1 MAATATE
8 VGVGGVGD
16 QRRKGGQCA
25 GLGSGRGSAAAS
37 AAVLLVGV
45 ATITNTYAARTA
57 TTEPALAVF
66 FSPDARWA
74 IHDPG
79 DDTAEW
85 VTSSVSAP
93 GLEFASSLPAA
104 MGNAVRDLAARHPD
118 ASVWTDVSTARYPS
132 GLHINIPEVLI
143 ASAEGIEQPIGP
155 CTLPLPLLYEPA
167 LRVLPAKLAP
177 GHTWSQ
183 EGKASYAGIYITTYT
198 TDNEIVRVDEADGC
212 VEVRSHTIL
221 TATEQGEQFGA
232 TPYDESA
239 STIYCPG
246 RWSTKTNFERAGPF
260 SASAEEALAAM
271 ADFDAPEAN
280 SGTDLPGG
288 RAGLHPGQPERRQR
302 RPAARAR
309 EPMSS
314 STPMPP
320 RTSPPG
326 SSPMVPCPSPYGVCP
341 PEPPSVASPVLAGDL
356 AILADSSAG
365 PRGRGRDRLRA
376 WGRPIRSLPRQMAID
391 ASGRVVSV
399 LDRRGRVLVRGAR
412 FGRAEPDVRP
422 ARLRHR
428 THGRDGRAHARG
440 DRRARRCARHAPRRG
455 HLDHDRLHH
464 RRLRACRAGPGRE
477 RAGLCHRSRR
487 SWCWAPMAPQL
498 ARRHLGFT
506 SVDALAAG
514 PGLIGFSAAGQV
526 HLRSPRLEELA
537 THEGGADSLR
547 AGDLRGDVV
556 LTATASDGSI
566 PSFGADGSVRARHT
580 AVVTSPSGVAVQ
592 QAGAVSHDGATYASV
607 VTGVERFAESAR

>member
-1 MAATATE
+1 MRRL
-8 VGVGGVGD
+8 GG
-16 QRRKGGQCA
+16 A
-25 GLGSGRGSAAAS
+25 GAWSAAAS

-57 TTEPALAVF
+57 TTEPALARF

-155 CTLPLPLLYEPA
+155 GTLPLPLLYEPA
-167 LRVLPAKLAP
+167 LRVLPAELAP

-183 EGKASYAGIYITTYT
+183 EGKASYAGIDITTYT

-246 RWSTKTNFERAGPF
+246 RWSTKTNFEKGWTF

-288 RAGLHPGQPERRQR
+288 GGLVFTRASPSAASADPLLAPGANVVIDADAAAHVTSGVVADGALPFPVWRV
-302 RPAARAR
+302 PARA
-309 EPMSS
+309 PF
-314 STPMPP
+314 
-320 RTSPPG
+320 
-326 SSPMVPCPSPYGVCP
+326 
-341 PEPPSVASPVLAGDL
+341 VASPVLAGDL
-356 AILADSSAG
+356 AILADSS
-365 PRGRGRDRLRA
+365 GRVLAVEAATGFVHWQLDLE
-376 WGRPIRSLPRQMAID
+376 SLPRQMAID

-399 LDRRGRVLVRGAR
+399 LDRRGRVVVRDLEEPSRMFDLPGSGTEHTVVMAGPTLVVTGGPEGVRGT
-412 FGRAEPDVRP
+412 
-422 ARLRHR
+422 RLGEG
-428 THGRDGRAHARG
+428 TSTTTAFTTG
-440 DRRARRCARHAPRRG
+440 DSV
-455 HLDHDRLHH
+455 L
-464 RRLRACRAGPGRE
+464 AGPVL
-477 RAGLCHRSRR
+477 AGSELVYATDRGELVVLG
-487 SWCWAPMAPQL
+487 ADGTEL

-514 PGLIGFSAAGQV
+514 PGLIGLSAAGQV

-556 LTATASDGSI
+556 LTATASDGQI
-566 PSFGADGSVRARHT
+566 RVFGADGSVRARHT